1 LYEMEGYEM
10 NKIQKI
16 KAGHYEYRGY
26 QIQKYPHNR
35 WAVIVL
41 VNDKEFMRIAQS
53 IVGAALM
60 IDRFIERQ
68 LVNN

>member
-1 LYEMEGYEM
+1 MEGYKM

-16 KAGHYEYRGY
+16 QSGHYLYRGY

-35 WAVIVL
+35 WCVIVL
-41 VNDKEFMRIAQS
+41 VNGKEFMRIAES

-68 LVNN
+68 TVSN